1 MSTDF
6 PMWLTAL
13 ATASL
18 AVAIACAAIV
28 AVDVRRR
35 PQPMA
40 VMNLVFPVVALFGS
54 VPWALFYRRYRRA
67 PLRSQAAG
75 GHGDSD
81 SGHGDS
87 GHTNNGHSDNAHA
100 VASTEP
106 KWISIA
112 TGTSHCGAG
121 CAIGDVFAEFGVALI
136 PVAAVAVGKGTF
148 FERDMYAAWIWDFVF
163 AFAIGIAL
171 QYFALAPMRK
181 QPRRK
186 TLRDAIKADTA
197 SIVSWQVGMY
207 GLMALIQLVLFTH
220 AFGGTAS
227 VFTAE
232 FWFAMQWA
240 MIAGFAVAF
249 PVNALLIKR
258 GVKEAM

>member
-1 MSTDF
+1 MSTGF
-6 PMWLTAL
+6 PLWMTIL

-18 AVAIACAAIV
+18 VIAGACAAVV

-40 VMNLVFPVVALFGS
+40 VMNLVFPVVTLFGS

-67 PLRSQAAG
+67 PMRV
-75 GHGDSD
+75 HKND
-81 SGHGDS
+81 
-87 GHTNNGHSDNAHA
+87 AHA
-100 VASTEP
+100 IAATEP
-106 KWISIA
+106 KWVSIA

-121 CAIGDVFAEFGVALI
+121 CAMGDVIAEFGVALV
-136 PVAAVAVGKGTF
+136 PAAAIAVGKGAF

-171 QYFALAPMRK
+171 QYFAIAPMRK
-181 QPRRK
+181 QSRRRS
-186 TLRDAIKADTA
+186 LADAIKADTA
-197 SIVSWQVGMY
+197 SIISWQVGMY
-207 GLMALIQLVLFTH
+207 GLMALIQLVVFTR

-227 VFTAE
+227 VFSAE

-240 MIAGFAVAF
+240 MIAGFAFAF
-249 PVNALLIKR
+249 PVNALLIRR